1 MPTSRSFRTLGLF
14 PFCPESNP
22 KTAFGK
28 GNPPQQ
34 MAITNS
40 SIDTTAKAMRFYWL
54 LERLVVTIQR
64 TGGLLGDS
72 TTTTTELFLANAP
85 SESNGY
91 TLDSI
96 TEPYKRVCPTNILTN
111 SEGFT
116 DPQVAYFIS
125 FLNGQETNIYFEA
138 TLNGGSVAGTDEW
151 AFFGLT
157 TVNED
162 WGYVF
167 SPTVTYYDT
176 TIPITFDQFTLYA
189 KFIRPDDSF
198 TFDSITVDDYSFY
211 EIESE

>member
-1 MPTSRSFRTLGLF
+1 MPISRPFRTLGFL

-40 SIDTTAKAMRFYWL
+40 SIDTTEKSMRFYWL

-64 TGGLLGDS
+64 TGPFGDS
-72 TTTTTELFLANAP
+72 TTATTELFLANAP

-96 TEPYKRVCPTNILTN
+96 TEPHKRVCLTNILTN

-138 TLNGGSVAGTDEW
+138 TLNGGALNGTDEW
-151 AFFGLT
+151 GFFGLT
-157 TVNED
+157 TVSED

-189 KFIRPDDSF
+189 KYVRPDASF
-198 TFDSITVDDYSFY
+198 TFDSITVEDYSFY